1 MAKCRLNHANN
12 KGLKG
17 PFLVNCKGEDVTNNQ
32 RKFCDEYLV
41 DCNAT
46 RAYRAAFKRCK
57 TDGSAAVEACK
68 LLKKSEIKEYINE
81 QLEKLHDEKVADAQ
95 EVLEYLT
102 SVMRGKSVSEV
113 VVVEMV
119 EKNKSKARRIK
130 KLPDEKDQ
138 TRAAELLAKRYGLF
152 KEKALVEGDVKLTIE
167 VDYGEN

>member
-1 MAKCRLNHANN
+1 M
-12 KGLKG
+12 
-17 PFLVNCKGEDVTNNQ
+17 
-32 RKFCDEYLV
+32 
-41 DCNAT
+41 
-46 RAYRAAFKRCK
+46 
-57 TDGSAAVEACK
+57 
-68 LLKKSEIKEYINE
+68 
-81 QLEKLHDEKVADAQ
+81 EKLHDEKVADAQ

-167 VDYGEN
+167 VDYGED

>member
-1 MAKCRLNHANN
+1 MN
-12 KGLKG
+12 
-17 PFLVNCKGEDVTNNQ
+17 NNQ
-32 RKFCDEYLV
+32 RRFCDEYLI

-46 RAYRAAFKRCK
+46 RAYRAAFKSCK
-57 TDGSAAVEACK
+57 SNNTASVQSHR
-68 LLKKSEIKEYINE
+68 LLQKKEIKDYIDSE
-81 QLEKLHDEKVADAQ
+81 LEKLHNEKVADAQ

-113 VVVEMV
+113 VVVEMI

-152 KEKALVEGDVKLTIE
+152 KEKALVEGDVNLTIE
-167 VDYGEN
+167 VDYGDDQATEQ